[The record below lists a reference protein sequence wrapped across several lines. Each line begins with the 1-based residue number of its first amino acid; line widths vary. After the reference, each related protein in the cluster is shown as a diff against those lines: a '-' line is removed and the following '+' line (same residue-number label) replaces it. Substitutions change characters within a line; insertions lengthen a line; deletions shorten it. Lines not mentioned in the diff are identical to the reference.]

1 MWVRGGG
8 KYRGV
13 EFTDGL
19 RDRTASTG
27 RGPEHCVRLA
37 RTRKRGDKPD
47 QVMTQPGR
55 QAICIGCVHALRCPS
70 AISGGTSVNSTT
82 SNSFF
87 WTKASP
93 ALLSILRIITAFLF
107 IPHGAEKLFGW
118 LGGTQVHLM
127 SLMGLAGVLEFF
139 GGLLVLIGLATRPV
153 AFILAGEMA
162 FAYFLAHSPANFW
175 PILNGGSMAIMF
187 CFTFLYLSAAGAGP
201 WSVDRLLHRR

>member
-70 AISGGTSVNSTT
+70 VISGGTSVNSTT

-127 SLMGLAGVLEFF
+127 SLMGLAGVLEF
-139 GGLLVLIGLATRPV
+139 L
-153 AFILAGEMA
+153 A